1 MVSYNK
7 SRLNKML
14 KIKKLKNL
22 NQNGQALLFV
32 VVALTVAL
40 AIGVGVSLRELT
52 SSSRVARTDTS
63 SRVLGAAEGGAERF
77 LTLSRAQLD
86 RASNPLSNT
95 DCPPNTTFYDDT
107 QVGGKDGCKVT
118 FNPTTGDNIRAEAI
132 VRVAP
137 FKYNSTDNLAYETV
151 IPAGEVREVNTE
163 NAGAMSLQ
171 LCWRADPDNGG
182 NSPVDIYY
190 IDYGAQGVYV
200 KQGVRAGT
208 RSGTYVESLTFVD
221 ASSAPVNCS
230 SLGYRYTRTV
240 VLDTSSG
247 RTPYG
252 LRIRSLNANVKMR
265 IMPLTNVSLFPVQG
279 YKIDSTGVLSSVSD
293 VSVTATAQ
301 VLAYRSLPYLPVVFD
316 FGLYSE
322 AAL

>member
-1 MVSYNK
+1 
-7 SRLNKML
+7 ML
-14 KIKKLKNL
+14 KIELLHNL
-22 NQNGQALLFV
+22 NQKGQALLFV
-32 VVALTVAL
+32 VVALTIAL
-40 AIGVGVSLRELT
+40 ALGVGVSLRELT
-52 SSSRVARTDTS
+52 SSSRVSRTDTS

-77 LTLSRAQLD
+77 LTLSRAQLE
-86 RASNPLSNT
+86 RASAPLSNT

-107 QVGGKDGCKVT
+107 QAGGKDGCKVA

-132 VRVAP
+132 VRVST
-137 FKYNSTDNLAYETV
+137 FKYNSADNLAFETV
-151 IPAGEVREVNTE
+151 IPSGEVREINTE
-163 NAGAMSLQ
+163 GAGAMSLQ

-182 NSPVDIYY
+182 NTPVDLYY

-221 ASSAPVNCS
+221 ASSAPANCS
-230 SLGYRYTRTV
+230 ALGYRFTRTV
-240 VLDTSSG
+240 TLDTSLG

-252 LRIRSLNANVKMR
+252 LRIRSLNTNVKMR
-265 IMPLTNVSLFPVQG
+265 VMPTTNVSLFPIQG
-279 YKIDSTGVLSSVSD
+279 YKIDSTGMLSSISD